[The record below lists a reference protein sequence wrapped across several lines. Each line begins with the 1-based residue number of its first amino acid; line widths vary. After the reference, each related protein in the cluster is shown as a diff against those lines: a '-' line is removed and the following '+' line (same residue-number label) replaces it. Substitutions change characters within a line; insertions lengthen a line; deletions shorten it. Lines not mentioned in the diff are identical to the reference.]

1 MEKNPPPDDGEPA
14 SEDGQPSKIP
24 TEYVDFTL
32 TASAKAR
39 RKEAL
44 LPKRNNNKGRS
55 TRKSVQFESRAQ
67 VIETTTVTPLDQAR
81 RPSLGQD
88 SSRASSAELGNYTI
102 TKLPFLGGRE
112 LKRATNESSKAGAD
126 GRKQPVKCQPRQG
139 LGSTTSIEEKM
150 SQTIRVKR
158 GDKML
163 LQREKSVPDIYSKSA
178 IDKFIEDNRI
188 EFNRRGAYVD
198 KFHLN
203 YIRVSGQACI

>member
-1 MEKNPPPDDGEPA
+1 MEKNPPPDDDKPA
-14 SEDGQPSKIP
+14 SEDGQPSNIP
-24 TEYVDFTL
+24 AEYVDFAL

-44 LPKRNNNKGRS
+44 LPMRNS
-55 TRKSVQFESRAQ
+55 SRKSVQFESKAQ

-88 SSRASSAELGNYTI
+88 SSRASSAELGNRTS
-102 TKLPFLGGRE
+102 TKLPLLDATK
-112 LKRATNESSKAGAD
+112 LKRPMNDSSKAKAS
-126 GRKQPVKCQPRQG
+126 GRKQPVKSKPPQG

-150 SQTIRVKR
+150 SQTIRVKK
-158 GDKML
+158 GDKLL

-178 IDKFIEDNRI
+178 IDKFIEDDRI
-188 EFNRRGAYVD
+188 EFNRRGAYAD

-203 YIRVSGQACI
+203 YIRVSGQSF